1 MSGKNRR
8 RKSITITLGREA
20 YEILK
25 KMQDIVYFEN
35 EDGSKTPYP
44 ASYLIEDLLLWVSDD
59 EKRFLQFLDDNY
71 TPDSKEEVK
80 NESEGGIDIEI

>member
-1 MSGKNRR
+1 MSGKTRK

-35 EDGSKTPYP
+35 DDGSKTPYP
-44 ASYLIEDLLLWVSDD
+44 ASYLIEDMLLWISDD

-71 TPDSKEEVK
+71 IADSEEEEK
-80 NESEGGIDIEI
+80 NESEGGIDFEI